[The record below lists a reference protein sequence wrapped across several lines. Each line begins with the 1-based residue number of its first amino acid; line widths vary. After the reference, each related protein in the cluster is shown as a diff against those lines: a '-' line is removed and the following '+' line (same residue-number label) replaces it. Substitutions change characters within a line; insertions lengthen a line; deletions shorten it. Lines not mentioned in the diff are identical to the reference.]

1 MTLTKAKAV
10 AKNPEAFTTSELDE
24 ALTVIV
30 EDDRLTETQVT
41 NLQNKIDPVLR
52 SRLNNN

>member
-1 MTLTKAKAV
+1 MMTLTKAKAV
-10 AKNPEAFTTSELDE
+10 AKAPETYSTAELDD

-30 EDDRLTETQVT
+30 ESDRLSEVQVT

-52 SRLNNN
+52 ARLG